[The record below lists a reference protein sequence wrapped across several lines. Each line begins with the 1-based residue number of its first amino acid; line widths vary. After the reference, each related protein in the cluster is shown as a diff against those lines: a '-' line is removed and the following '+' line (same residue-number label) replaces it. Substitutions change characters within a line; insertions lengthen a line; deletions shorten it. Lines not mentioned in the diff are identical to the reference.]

1 MSSIITAV
9 VAATAPLM
17 GLRLLSGYRWRWVA
31 GLVLLGV
38 SISVGFGLG
47 ILGIEDLWVVPLG
60 VGMGESLLLTLLW
73 ILFGAVARTAGPICI
88 PGPPWLTAVLM
99 GAGIGEVP
107 AAAILSAGAKTPAGA
122 ARLALAAAGGGMV
135 GRIGDPAMLVLTQD
149 SPSTLLSMAPLG
161 LLLAWLVRPS
171 VEDLIAPAATS
182 KVKVGLVISVAVVAT
197 LPGMTAVGLVVGI
210 LGLGLI
216 AHERRGHIDLA
227 GSVWQVC
234 AVGLALLAVVGG
246 APELA
251 AQGLEVS
258 FELLGWLAPPLMV
271 AASALLTAFTDST
284 AMALIAQAITDRSM
298 ALPAESIVTPL
309 ATGVAVGGLAPLI
322 AAGAFRAGLK
332 LWGLQVVVA
341 VLWSALWALI

>member
-216 AHERRGHIDLA
+216 A
-227 GSVWQVC
+227 
-234 AVGLALLAVVGG
+234 
-246 APELA
+246 
-251 AQGLEVS
+251 
-258 FELLGWLAPPLMV
+258 
-271 AASALLTAFTDST
+271 
-284 AMALIAQAITDRSM
+284 QAITDRSM